1 MRKVLIAGVLVMGG
15 VLTGCGPLP
24 PTGPDPVQCETERT
38 TLETAL
44 EAYRADSGLGYP
56 PSLDDLVGLF
66 VKPGSITQ
74 SWDYSST
81 GAAYVL
87 DGPC

>member
-24 PTGPDPVQCETERT
+24 PTGPDPVQCDTMT

-44 EAYRADSGLGYP
+44 EAYRRT
-56 PSLDDLVGLF
+56 
-66 VKPGSITQ
+66 PGWAIRRAWT
-74 SWDYSST
+74 T
-81 GAAYVL
+81 
-87 DGPC
+87 